1 MIDFNFDFAIATIC
15 VHICGAWLYDLWTS
29 LVIFFLLSSGFV
41 CDIFHKAFVME
52 QKDEIEA
59 VFDKTSYDWKNRLAS
74 PIKAKYLFKVETC

>member
-1 MIDFNFDFAIATIC
+1 MIIKFNLIILIFPLLT
-15 VHICGAWLYDLWTS
+15 VTS

-74 PIKAKYLFKVETC
+74 PIKAKYLFKVETCLCPFGKN